1 VRRAARRGGAA
12 ARSRFLLALFG
23 SPDKRQIDGT
33 AYFRRSA
40 LEG

>member
-1 VRRAARRGGAA
+1 VPRDAA

-33 AYFRRSA
+33 ADFRRCA